1 MLVPAAVVLGLAA
14 VPGAPTAG
22 TFAAAPVASAEASG
36 PVPGGARRPGPAV
49 IAIQLEPHSPQ
60 YLLTAYTWRHRYH
73 HRGPAWRRHRYHHR
87 GPAWRRPRYHHRTP
101 RQIARAMAR
110 RFHWGPWQ
118 FRFLNRLWKHES
130 SWDPRAAN
138 PYSGAYGIPQADPG
152 FKMASAGPGWR
163 WNARTQIRWGLRY
176 IRERYGS
183 PRRAWSH
190 ECWYGWY

>member
-1 MLVPAAVVLGLAA
+1 MM
-14 VPGAPTAG
+14 
-22 TFAAAPVASAEASG
+22 
-36 PVPGGARRPGPAV
+36 RR
-49 IAIQLEPHSPQ
+49 L
-60 YLLTAYTWRHRYH
+60 
-73 HRGPAWRRHRYHHR
+73 
-87 GPAWRRPRYHHRTP
+87 
-101 RQIARAMAR
+101 
-110 RFHWGPWQ
+110 HWGHRQ
-118 FRFLNRLWKHES
+118 FRFLDLLWEHES

-183 PRRAWSH
+183 PRNAWSH